1 VKKKRKERTYEA
13 HRLETV
19 ADPELPLGHATV
31 SGFNVIPP
39 PQANPVHVK
48 ATGLI
53 ISTIVSKD
61 EEESEGMARRKMGFD
76 PRRVICK

>member
-1 VKKKRKERTYEA
+1 MTYEA

-19 ADPELPLGHATV
+19 TDPELPFGQATV

-48 ATGLI
+48 ATGEI
-53 ISTIVSKD
+53 ISRIVSND
-61 EEESEGMARRKMGFD
+61 DEESEGMARRKMGFD
-76 PRRVICK
+76 PRSVICK